1 MESGSVH
8 KYYSTLRGGKG
19 TGQYPTPT
27 GAISD
32 PLSADLGWLGGAIPA
47 FTGNYVTLPFL
58 PATCSSGDAAR
69 RGLDA
74 STLGNS
80 SMEIWVLWLNV
91 HHPSSMQ
98 SSNTQA
104 RCCTAAAPQT
114 SLLIRLAAPT
124 SLTPS
129 RVPQRANQAG
139 STSVRNPGPGLS
151 YPR

>member
-74 STLGNS
+74 STLDSS
-80 SMEIWVLWLNV
+80 SMEIWVL
-91 HHPSSMQ
+91 
-98 SSNTQA
+98 
-104 RCCTAAAPQT
+104 
-114 SLLIRLAAPT
+114 
-124 SLTPS
+124 
-129 RVPQRANQAG
+129 
-139 STSVRNPGPGLS
+139 
-151 YPR
+151 